1 MQKRDELSLT
11 HAQKPWWPHTAL
23 RRGLLQDTGPGRP
36 PTKAVCREGVGS
48 SQNRREG
55 DAEADDRPAE
65 DTPRASSSRRT
76 RGRDPGAGEKPSGC
90 GAAQTRPR
98 PGPGAAWGG
107 GSAGAQGLGRAA
119 VLGAP
124 PGMWAGTAPR
134 GQAARRPHSPDGH
147 VALGCFVLID
157 LPRSRL
163 EISLG
168 ASGTARRNPETRAP
182 GPLCRTRGFSQV
194 CYLKRE
200 DGVSTSGFGQSVAGA
215 ARQLP
220 PMPGHCPPR
229 RPQTAAAL
237 ARWPMLTG
245 PEPGPPGWR
254 RVPSRG

>member
-1 MQKRDELSLT
+1 MTGQ
-11 HAQKPWWPHTAL
+11 L
-23 RRGLLQDTGPGRP
+23 RTPRGLRHRAGRHRETQELERSRLGAERPKPDLAGPG
-36 PTKAVCREGVGS
+36 CS
-48 SQNRREG
+48 L
-55 DAEADDRPAE
+55 
-65 DTPRASSSRRT
+65 
-76 RGRDPGAGEKPSGC
+76 
-90 GAAQTRPR
+90 
-98 PGPGAAWGG
+98 GG

-134 GQAARRPHSPDGH
+134 GQAARRPRSPDGH

-182 GPLCRTRGFSQV
+182 GPLRRTRGFSQV
-194 CYLKRE
+194 RYLKRE
-200 DGVSTSGFGQSVAGA
+200 DGASTSGFGQSAAGA

>member
-1 MQKRDELSLT
+1 MTGR
-11 HAQKPWWPHTAL
+11 L
-23 RRGLLQDTGPGRP
+23 RTPRGLRHRAGRGAETQELERSRLGAERPKPDLAGPG
-36 PTKAVCREGVGS
+36 CS
-48 SQNRREG
+48 L
-55 DAEADDRPAE
+55 
-65 DTPRASSSRRT
+65 
-76 RGRDPGAGEKPSGC
+76 
-90 GAAQTRPR
+90 
-98 PGPGAAWGG
+98 GG

-124 PGMWAGTAPR
+124 PGMWAGTTPR
-134 GQAARRPHSPDGH
+134 GQAARRPRSPDGH

-182 GPLCRTRGFSQV
+182 GPLRRTRGFSQV
-194 CYLKRE
+194 RYLKKE
-200 DGVSTSGFGQSVAGA
+200 DGASTSGFGQSAAGA

-254 RVPSRG
+254 RIPSRG